1 MLWRADLTAPAR
13 ARPAPCP
20 APRQVFFWTHERCR
34 LRMAEGGL
42 DMPAPILTQ
51 IFGALQKGIEAF
63 EHCRC
68 EMRERHPTDGLLQ
81 RSEGSGSSARQQSLL
96 QHSRAAAPQAAPATA
111 PPPLMQT
118 CATRPSP
125 SPGPR
130 CSPSCCCACSSPCP
144 LPSSTRVGRHGRGGH
159 SPAGRAPAAGCVPPT
174 LTAQR
179 ASHRPTCASFPRP
192 PAVNDVA
199 LGIVMAAVTVQ
210 VRAPKRRC
218 APTRAW
224 TQPGSRQHV
233 CLPVLVPTAPAPLSP
248 LKRCVSHH
256 PPNPTGVGLLGPER
270 GVPGAGGPLL
280 IWCVLCTGR
289 ERPPQ
294 LLPLPCCHPTRPL
307 LPPFWT
313 PAAEPT
319 TSRWPA
325 WPTSSTSGCWPPT
338 ARGWVGGCSAA
349 AWACTANGLCGK
361 ARQRPRPASHPSLPC
376 MPPPTPPPPPH
387 ADAHHAGCRCRRDPQ
402 RLAARWRQAGRLH
415 RWRGAGAG
423 VRAAGPTYPLPYVPA
438 ANYSLQ
444 TRPTPILLLHA

>member
-1 MLWRADLTAPAR
+1 MFSWPASAAPGRALGRVLAGLALAPSPPPPLRPCSASSCATSKRLSAAPCTSNGLLHAARNLKAALRAAAACAGKQALPSSLKPNAVPPTVHRAYRALWQSSQGVYARGSAERVYQVGGVGWGAVQLAAAGASCFNPRRGALPMLWRADLTAPAR

-248 LKRCVSHH
+248 LKRCVSH
-256 PPNPTGVGLLGPER
+256 PPTQPHWCRPTGP
-270 GVPGAGGPLL
+270 
-280 IWCVLCTGR
+280 
-289 ERPPQ
+289 
-294 LLPLPCCHPTRPL
+294 
-307 LPPFWT
+307 
-313 PAAEPT
+313 
-319 TSRWPA
+319 
-325 WPTSSTSGCWPPT
+325 
-338 ARGWVGGCSAA
+338 
-349 AWACTANGLCGK
+349 
-361 ARQRPRPASHPSLPC
+361 
-376 MPPPTPPPPPH
+376 
-387 ADAHHAGCRCRRDPQ
+387 
-402 RLAARWRQAGRLH
+402 
-415 RWRGAGAG
+415 
-423 VRAAGPTYPLPYVPA
+423 
-438 ANYSLQ
+438 
-444 TRPTPILLLHA
+444 